1 MRNRPKKDFRKET
14 KGKSNDRPFKK
25 PFKKDDRTDKPF
37 KKDHKKAD
45 ERKNTS
51 YDPFKKKH
59 FEKRDDVPV
68 YKKDLDNDKPK
79 KEDKPVNKKPF
90 DKNDDRRDKPFKKA
104 AFQKNDRSNKPFKGK
119 FEKRDDKSDSKD
131 FRGKENKDF
140 KHDNK
145 HYRPYKKKLFKKDA
159 TSIQPEPNLDG
170 KTRLN
175 KYIANAGM
183 CSRREADDYI
193 VSGVVKV
200 NGVVI
205 TELGFR
211 INPVDLVQFDGQR
224 LTTERKVY
232 LLLNKPKDYITTA
245 DDPEG
250 RKTVLDLLKGA
261 CKERVYPVGRLDR
274 NTSGLLILTNDGDL
288 TKKLTHP
295 KFGIK
300 KIYNVTLDKNIKQED
315 LDKLVEG
322 LELEDGKS
330 HFDTIYY
337 LGQAFAKNQLVVE
350 LHSGKNRI
358 IRRMFEHL
366 GYEVAGLDRTSFAGL
381 TKKDLPRGKWRNL
394 SEKEVGMLKM
404 IS

>member
-1 MRNRPKKDFRKET
+1 MRNRDKKDSRKDN
-14 KGKSNDRPFKK
+14 KGNRSDKSFKK
-25 PFKKDDRTDKPF
+25 PFRKDDRSEKPF
-37 KKDHKKAD
+37 KKDHKKTE
-45 ERKNTS
+45 ERKSTN

-59 FEKRDDVPV
+59 FEKKEEAPV
-68 YKKDLDNDKPK
+68 YKKERDKERPL
-79 KEDKPVNKKPF
+79 KEDKPFKKKPF
-90 DKNDDRRDKPFKKA
+90 DKKDDRRSDKPY
-104 AFQKNDRSNKPFKGK
+104 KGK
-119 FEKRDDKSDSKD
+119 FEKREGSRDSKD
-131 FRGKENKDF
+131 FSGKEKKDY
-140 KHDNK
+140 KRDDK
-145 HYRPYKKKLFKKDA
+145 HYRPFKKKLFKKDGHS
-159 TSIQPEPNLDG
+159 TQPEPSSDG
-170 KTRLN
+170 RTRLN
-175 KYIANAGM
+175 KYIANAGL
-183 CSRREADDYI
+183 CSRREADNYI
-193 VSGVVKV
+193 ISGVVKV
-200 NGVVI
+200 NGEVV
-205 TELGFR
+205 TELGYK
-211 INPVDLVQFDGQR
+211 INPGDLVQFDGQR

-250 RKTVLDLLKGA
+250 RKTVLDLIKGA

-295 KFGIK
+295 RFGIK
-300 KIYNVTLDKNIKQED
+300 KIYNVTLDKNIKQEH
-315 LDKLVEG
+315 LDVLVEG
-322 LELEDGKS
+322 VELEDGKS

-366 GYEVAGLDRTSFAGL
+366 GYEVVGLDRTSFVGL

-394 SEKEVGMLKM
+394 NEKEVGMLKM